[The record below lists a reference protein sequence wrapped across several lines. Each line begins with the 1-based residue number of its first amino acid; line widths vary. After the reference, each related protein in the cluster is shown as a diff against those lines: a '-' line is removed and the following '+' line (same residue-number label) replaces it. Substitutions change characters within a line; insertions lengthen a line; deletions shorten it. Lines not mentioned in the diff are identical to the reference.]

1 MDCAE
6 RQARDDNSNTVVNR
20 SALASLNTVHLDA
33 LIYVGPLPPN
43 PGMLPDLSVVEH
55 FIQTPLTHWRLRH
68 VAWLMWDRGIG
79 GLNDMVNLLTAV
91 ERVQGAVCQENG
103 SETEDG
109 SGSEDGN
116 ATDSDSEDDQFRQT
130 FIPYAS
136 SVASS
141 VSSSPV
147 LSAQD
152 ADQRLHERF
161 LEWRAARF
169 DHNR

>member
-1 MDCAE
+1 MA
-6 RQARDDNSNTVVNR
+6 Q
-20 SALASLNTVHLDA
+20 
-33 LIYVGPLPPN
+33 
-43 PGMLPDLSVVEH
+43 
-55 FIQTPLTHWRLRH
+55 
-68 VAWLMWDRGIG
+68 
-79 GLNDMVNLLTAV
+79 
-91 ERVQGAVCQENG
+91 
-103 SETEDG
+103 TEDG
-109 SGSEDGN
+109 YGSEDDGN